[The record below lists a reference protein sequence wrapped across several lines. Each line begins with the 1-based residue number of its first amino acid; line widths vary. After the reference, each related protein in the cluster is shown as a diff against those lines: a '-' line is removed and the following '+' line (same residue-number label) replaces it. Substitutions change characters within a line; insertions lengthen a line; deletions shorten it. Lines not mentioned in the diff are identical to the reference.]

1 MPWYRLSESGLILL
15 DNSPPTDSA
24 DAQMALANTLEQASK
39 LEDDPEAAEA
49 AAVEAGRLLYQ
60 KGVLSTTAGS
70 LKELLDLAEDDYQV
84 QEWLAVAADY
94 PLKETDRQGEGDP
107 TLLDLAE
114 MA

>member
-1 MPWYRLSESGLILL
+1 MPWYSLSESGLILL
-15 DNSPPTDSA
+15 DNSPPTDSG
-24 DAQMALANTLEQASK
+24 DAQMALANTLEQAAK
-39 LEDDPEAAEA
+39 LEDDPEA

-60 KGVLSTTAGS
+60 KGVLSVPAGN
-70 LKELLDLAEDDYQV
+70 LKELLDLAEDDYQA

-94 PLKETDRQGEGDP
+94 PLTETDRQGEADP